1 MNVFNSHLHSSDNF
15 ERSKI
20 LFQTCHFRRQRFG
33 QEFGIYLFG
42 DIRTSMTEQTTD
54 NRHGKSLVQSKD
66 RKRMPGHMEQNPQST
81 RQQTSKDKNVTRLK

>member
-33 QEFGIYLFG
+33 QEFGIDLFG
-42 DIRTSMTEQTTD
+42 DIRTSMTEQTAD
-54 NRHGKSLVQSKD
+54 NRHGKSLIQCKD
-66 RKRMPGHMEQNPQST
+66 RKRMPALVEQNLQSS
-81 RQQTSKDKNVTRLK
+81 RQQTSDDKT

>member
-33 QEFGIYLFG
+33 QEFGIDLFG
-42 DIRTSMTEQTTD
+42 DIRTSMTEQTAD
-54 NRHGKSLVQSKD
+54 NRHGKSLIQCKD
-66 RKRMPGHMEQNPQST
+66 RKRMPG
-81 RQQTSKDKNVTRLK
+81 NVH